1 MSWMRS
7 VFSSMVSEV
16 GWDSDTGELLVKWAK
31 SGRVSAYA
39 GFDEA
44 KALELSNAP
53 SVGQMVNTEIKN
65 SGAPH
70 RYVS

>member
-1 MSWMRS
+1 MSWMKP

-16 GWDSDTGELLVKWAK
+16 GWDDSTGELLVTWAK
-31 SGRVSAYA
+31 TGRMSAYQ

-44 KALELSNAP
+44 KAIELSNAL
-53 SVGQMVNTEIKN
+53 SVGQMINSEIKN

-70 RYVS
+70 RYRS